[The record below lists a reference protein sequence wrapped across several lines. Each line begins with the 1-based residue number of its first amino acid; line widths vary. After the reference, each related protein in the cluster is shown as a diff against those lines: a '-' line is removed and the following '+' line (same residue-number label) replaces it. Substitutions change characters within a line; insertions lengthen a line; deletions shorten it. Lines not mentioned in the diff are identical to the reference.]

1 MVETCEKQTNEG
13 ETDTVYQHVE
23 DGSDGE
29 GVDDVEVGNKNTSAD
44 PTLNSFNSQI
54 ANMRTRSGS
63 LSKWDQLRLRNL
75 QEKKDLWM
83 KEMEKHPMWYQ
94 ELEEL
99 KQKKVTKRK
108 INTKQL
114 PLRKSARL
122 QHDTVINLDE
132 SEARQDFEAEEVLDL
147 EADEVLDLE
156 AEDALDLVA

>member
-83 KEMEKHPMWYQ
+83 KEMEKPSN
-94 ELEEL
+94 
-99 KQKKVTKRK
+99 VVPGDGG
-108 INTKQL
+108 I
-114 PLRKSARL
+114 
-122 QHDTVINLDE
+122 
-132 SEARQDFEAEEVLDL
+132 EAEESNQ
-147 EADEVLDLE
+147 EENQH
-156 AEDALDLVA
+156 